1 MFKHTWNCDWQI
13 ISIYK
18 MQKRLQLTDI
28 YIVKVSKSMYQI
40 Q

>member
-1 MFKHTWNCDWQI
+1 
-13 ISIYK
+13 